1 MTVHAYIA
9 GPGSG
14 RPARRRSMTQDAN
27 EFEEVFGQ
35 LLEKGETTDQPAEPV
50 EDTDDVAPGADES
63 DAGFEQG
70 DEGDESAVDHHEP
83 APEGDQPDTGD
94 SDTSAGDDRSP
105 SEDSSRE
112 DLEELKKRAHGYDSM
127 LGRLEQERARA
138 RALEQQLAA
147 LQQQRPTH
155 SMDEGSAPAGEVA
168 DLPEEIREDV
178 EAFQKN
184 YPGYARMIADGG
196 ETGKSLRHLL
206 TDYGPEVAAIQA
218 RSLEL
223 ESKLTGSLE
232 SIQQQTARAQAL
244 SHQERILS
252 DNTDLAEVATI
263 DANGQLSPLPD
274 RELQFQEFFT
284 GLNEWVATRP
294 YAEATRWLEYQ
305 QNGTPAQVGE
315 LLRNYRTY
323 RTSAHDPTSQAASP
337 ARADKARAAGTV
349 PSRSPSVPTK
359 DPDPDDFEGNFGPLI
374 GL

>member
-1 MTVHAYIA
+1 
-9 GPGSG
+9 
-14 RPARRRSMTQDAN
+14 MTQDAN